1 MKLQARLLLFSSYLW
16 ELGEGMLGPLFAV
29 FTSRVGGDILDIT
42 HAWAA
47 YLIATGIFIV
57 IIGRLSDRVGKEKF
71 LVAGYAL
78 NAVFTF
84 CYLLVETP
92 FQLLLV
98 QAGLGLATAMATPT
112 WDALYERYEDKKHP
126 AFAWS
131 LDTGV
136 GNVVVGIAI
145 ILGGMVL
152 VNYSFTT
159 LFVMMGCIQIAATAY
174 ILPNPTLGQW

>member
-1 MKLQARLLLFSSYLW
+1 
-16 ELGEGMLGPLFAV
+16 MLGPLFAV
-29 FTSRVGGDILDIT
+29 FSSRIGGDILDIT

-47 YLIATGIFIV
+47 YLIATGVFIV
-57 IIGRLSDRVGKEKF
+57 IVGRLSDKVGKEKF

-84 CYLLVETP
+84 CYLFVDTP
-92 FQLLLV
+92 FKLLFV

-112 WDALYERYEDKKHP
+112 WDALYEHYGDKKHP

-136 GNVVVGIAI
+136 SNVVVGIAI
-145 ILGGMVL
+145 IVGGLVL
-152 VNYSFTT
+152 VNYSFTA
-159 LFVMMGCIQIAATAY
+159 LFVIMGCVQVAATAY
-174 ILPNPTLGQW
+174 VMPILWRED